1 MRLIDADAMLAELK
15 PVEFED
21 GYKSMPIADVSKI
34 MRDWVSRQPTITQS
48 GWVSVE
54 DRLPAENE
62 SVLCIT
68 NGKPRENIT
77 LIATY
82 QIGSWNTTEGWII
95 DEWPDWEDAEV
106 LWWMP
111 LPEPPKED

>member
-54 DRLPAENE
+54 DGGGENDG
-62 SVLCIT
+62 SV
-68 NGKPRENIT
+68 
-77 LIATY
+77 
-82 QIGSWNTTEGWII
+82 
-95 DEWPDWEDAEV
+95 
-106 LWWMP
+106 
-111 LPEPPKED
+111 